1 MMEVFAVATDLVIL
15 RHGDIQIEVEQSQI
29 TISIPVSNAIKEQNV
44 IDLLVSAEE
53 NLEKVSPSDLIRDE
67 VIQKIQKIIEAISD
81 G

>member
-1 MMEVFAVATDLVIL
+1 MEVFAVATDLVIL

-44 IDLLVSAEE
+44 IDLLVSDEE
-53 NLEKVSPSDLIRDE
+53 NKLEKASPNDLIRDE
-67 VIQKIQKIIEAISD
+67 VLNKIQKIIEAI